1 MGEIYLFL
9 VAHFRSKEP
18 EGQNC
23 YTSSQYIHPE
33 VFVTSMILSY
43 QYLSFFVEFFT
54 LAEPLKPLYTQLT
67 AEQEKLKN
75 EFISEDLKQKIQ

>member
-1 MGEIYLFL
+1 
-9 VAHFRSKEP
+9 
-18 EGQNC
+18 
-23 YTSSQYIHPE
+23 
-33 VFVTSMILSY
+33 MILSY